1 MAFCSKCG
9 YNVEVGV
16 SYCPKCGAPIQQD
29 ATNTQNTNNSTNQFV
44 NLNKTN
50 DFSNDFDAND
60 VQSNKVQA
68 ILAYFGILVLV
79 PILGAKDSKYAKF
92 HANQG
97 LILLIIS
104 IMFSIVISILSSIF
118 VSSFLFSG
126 AFNIFYYL
134 IKSLYVV
141 YLGIGLLAILGIVN
155 AATGKAKELPLIVSI
170 RILK

>member
-79 PILGAKDSKYAKF
+79 PIKIQNMQNFMQIKD
-92 HANQG
+92 
-97 LILLIIS
+97 
-104 IMFSIVISILSSIF
+104 
-118 VSSFLFSG
+118 LF
-126 AFNIFYYL
+126 Y
-134 IKSLYVV
+134 
-141 YLGIGLLAILGIVN
+141 
-155 AATGKAKELPLIVSI
+155 
-170 RILK
+170 